1 MVKKCFYCSCE
12 IEAGFVVDMCK
23 RCMYKVWGEKMSN
36 AIIQGM
42 ESEREKGNLE
52 LGQVGEN
59 FNKEKNFA
67 SSDVK
72 NGEPAKFFE
81 KATQKNEYIEAI
93 ANPVQKKFFA

>member
-36 AIIQGM
+36 AIIQSM

-59 FNKEKNFA
+59 FNKEK
-67 SSDVK
+67 
-72 NGEPAKFFE
+72 
-81 KATQKNEYIEAI
+81 ATQKNEYIEAI
-93 ANPVQKKFFA
+93 ANPAQKKFFA